1 MRSSSIIPLALV
13 ALALTACTR
22 GPEGSG
28 RRVSPPSE
36 AERNEERAERPAA
49 AAPAEPEMRAIAG
62 GLTWDAHEPLAYRAP
77 ENEMRVAEY
86 DVRGHAGTT
95 LAVFHFPAAQGGGG
109 DVQSNIDRWLGQL
122 TQPDGRE
129 TREVARIERR
139 DANGLPITIVD
150 ARGTFVGR
158 LGMGQGGG
166 ERPGW
171 RVLGA
176 IAEGPNGGV
185 FFKMIGPEAGVAAAE
200 QAFDELVSSIRP
212 I

>member
-1 MRSSSIIPLALV
+1 MRLVVIVPLALSLV
-13 ALALTACTR
+13 ACDR

-28 RRVSPPSE
+28 RRASPPP
-36 AERNEERAERPAA
+36 ERAGE
-49 AAPAEPEMRAIAG
+49 APAEPAMQAIAG
-62 GLTWDAHEPLAYRAP
+62 GLTWDAHEPLVYRAP
-77 ENEMRVAEY
+77 ENAMRLAEY

-95 LAVFHFPAAQGGGG
+95 LAVFHFPSAQGGGG

-122 TQPDGRE
+122 TQPDGRA
-129 TREVARIERR
+129 TREVARVERR
-139 DANGLPITIVD
+139 DVAGIPITIVD

-176 IAEGPNGGV
+176 IAEGPEGGV
-185 FFKMIGPEAGVAAAE
+185 FFKMIGPDDGVSAAE
-200 QAFDELVSSIRP
+200 PAFDELVSSIHAL
-212 I
+212 